1 MNKIISTVLLLSI
14 SLLAHAQNAGSI
26 GINTATPEKE
36 LTVNGTMKTS
46 GMTLKDPLEKLGAD
60 ENYSFLIKSPAPQN
74 KITSYNDSFVPT
86 TPAPINLIQFK
97 ITCNKNDKDWV
108 DEFDTKINS
117 DKFLVVIASHGFTQ
131 PIFTFNADYITPVP
145 SIFAYSTNGTWKLRA
160 DYVGFST
167 DDSLPKGVWTL
178 NLLVFDRAYAKE
190 FNIAQTVN
198 NSTGTGS
205 AAAPLIQ

>member
-1 MNKIISTVLLLSI
+1 MDKIISTVLLVGTTLF
-14 SLLAHAQNAGSI
+14 AHAQTAGNI
-26 GINTATPEKE
+26 GINTANPEKE

-46 GMTLKDPLEKLGAD
+46 GMTLKDPIEKLGAD

-97 ITCNKNDKDWV
+97 ITCNKNDKDWIK
-108 DEFDTKINS
+108 EYDTKINS
-117 DKFLVVIASHGFTQ
+117 NNFLVIIASHGFTQ
-131 PIFTFNADYITPVP
+131 PIYTFNADWITPMP
-145 SIFAYSTNGTWKLRA
+145 SIYAYSSNGTWKLRA

-178 NLLVFDRAYAKE
+178 NLLVFDKAYAKE
-190 FNIAQTVN
+190 FNSSQTVN
-198 NSTGTGS
+198 TSGIG
-205 AAAPLIQ
+205 AAATPLIQ

>member
-1 MNKIISTVLLLSI
+1 MSKIISTVLLLGTMI
-14 SLLAHAQNAGSI
+14 SVHAQNAGNV
-26 GINTATPEKE
+26 GINTSAPEKE

-46 GMTLKDPLEKLGAD
+46 GMTLKDPIEKLGPD
-60 ENYSFLIKSPAPQN
+60 ENYSFLIKSPTPQN

-97 ITCNKNDKDWV
+97 ITCNDDDKDWV
-108 DEFDTKINS
+108 DEYDTKINS

-131 PIFTFNADYITPVP
+131 PIYTVTAQWITPIP
-145 SIFAYSTNGTWKLRA
+145 DIFAYSSNGTWKLRA

-167 DDSLPKGVWTL
+167 DDTLPKGVWTL

-190 FNIAQTVN
+190 FNSLQTVN
-198 NSTGTGS
+198 TAGTV
-205 AAAPLIQ
+205 AAATPLIQ

>member
-1 MNKIISTVLLLSI
+1 MIKIISTVLLLGTI
-14 SLLAHAQNAGSI
+14 SLTHAQKAGYV
-26 GINTATPEKE
+26 GINTTAPEKE
-36 LTVNGTMKTS
+36 LSVNGTMKTS
-46 GMTLKDPLEKLGAD
+46 GMTLKDPIEKLGAD

-108 DEFDTKINS
+108 DEYDTKINS
-117 DKFLVVIASHGFTQ
+117 DKFLVIIASHGFTQ
-131 PIFTFNADYITPVP
+131 PVFTFNADWITPMP
-145 SIFAYSTNGTWKLRA
+145 SIFAYSSNGTWKLRA

-178 NLLVFDRAYAKE
+178 NLLVFDRAYSKE
-190 FNIAQTVN
+190 FNFSKAINT
-198 NSTGTGS
+198 TGIG
-205 AAAPLIQ
+205 AATAPLIQ

>member
-1 MNKIISTVLLLSI
+1 MIKIISTVLLGSTI
-14 SLLAHAQNAGSI
+14 FFAHAQSAGNV
-26 GINTATPEKE
+26 GINTPFPEKE

-46 GMTLKDPLEKLGAD
+46 GMTLKDPIEKLGTD

-97 ITCNKNDKDWV
+97 ITCNDDDKDWI
-108 DEFDTKINS
+108 DEYDTKINS
-117 DKFLVVIASHGFTQ
+117 SKFLVVIASHGFTQ
-131 PIFTFNADYITPVP
+131 PVYTVTAPWITPMP
-145 SIFAYSTNGTWKLRA
+145 DIFAYSSNGTWKIRA

-167 DDSLPKGVWTL
+167 DDALPKGVWTL

-190 FNIAQTVN
+190 FNSVQTVN
-198 NSTGTGS
+198 TAGTG
-205 AAAPLIQ
+205 AASAPLIQ

>member
-1 MNKIISTVLLLSI
+1 MIKIISTVLLLGTI
-14 SLLAHAQNAGSI
+14 SLTHAQKAGYV
-26 GINTATPEKE
+26 GINTTVPEKE
-36 LTVNGTMKTS
+36 LSVNGTMKTS
-46 GMTLKDPLEKLGAD
+46 GMTLKDPIEKLGAD

-108 DEFDTKINS
+108 DEYDTKINS
-117 DKFLVVIASHGFTQ
+117 DKFLVIIASHGFTQ
-131 PIFTFNADYITPVP
+131 PVFTFNADWITPMP
-145 SIFAYSTNGTWKLRA
+145 SIFAYSSNGTWKLRA

-178 NLLVFDRAYAKE
+178 NLLVFDRAYSKE
-190 FNIAQTVN
+190 FNFSKTINT
-198 NSTGTGS
+198 TGIG
-205 AAAPLIQ
+205 AATAPLIQ